1 MDKYS
6 RSLARFLEMRVQIR
20 LGTYTTVFGTLVEV
34 NSEFLRLENSRIV
47 DEYEESDWS
56 SKITEGDP
64 DMIAASS
71 DGESLIRMNYVSS
84 VTCMSDQ
91 MESSRSSQTT
101 RFSESTVPLH
111 ELADSTG
118 QDVFARPFESEDA
131 VSDMSYSS
139 KTSVDAEGSYPSSSI
154 DEICIELGANL
165 LPMSDA
171 IHDGKLLQRI
181 ETLRRE
187 IDTETGFVLPPVRV
201 RSSIQ
206 LDANEYRILVHECEF
221 GRFQLQPKMQ
231 LLIRDEESPGD
242 EFDVRE
248 PRFGLHAKWV
258 APDEFECERTGSQID
273 CTTILATHL
282 REIVLGQTSELL
294 RFESVQKLLDRLRYS
309 HPVLVAELIPSQL
322 SIRLIHFI
330 LKRLLR
336 ERVSIRNLPL
346 IIEAI
351 SDVADHEISK
361 EEIVRHVR
369 QKCGRIVC
377 SPYINH
383 ENKLSA
389 ITLSPDAESVLS
401 GANCANQ
408 DFDPLEELT
417 VQLFE
422 ACHPKHKPTLPIL
435 VASVDARERI
445 WQRMN
450 ANNHCIA
457 VIGTNEVPR
466 RIQVH
471 VVEKIELR
479 QAKGC
484 KPS

>member
-1 MDKYS
+1 
-6 RSLARFLEMRVQIR
+6 
-20 LGTYTTVFGTLVEV
+20 V
-34 NSEFLRLENSRIV
+34 NCV
-47 DEYEESDWS
+47 
-56 SKITEGDP
+56 
-64 DMIAASS
+64 
-71 DGESLIRMNYVSS
+71 
-84 VTCMSDQ
+84 
-91 MESSRSSQTT
+91 
-101 RFSESTVPLH
+101 
-111 ELADSTG
+111 
-118 QDVFARPFESEDA
+118 
-131 VSDMSYSS
+131 
-139 KTSVDAEGSYPSSSI
+139 
-154 DEICIELGANL
+154 
-165 LPMSDA
+165 
-171 IHDGKLLQRI
+171 
-181 ETLRRE
+181 
-187 IDTETGFVLPPVRV
+187 
-201 RSSIQ
+201 

-221 GRFQLQPKMQ
+221 GRFQLQPKMK
-231 LLIRDEESPGD
+231 LLISAEESPSD

-258 APDEFECERTGSQID
+258 APDELECGRTGWPID

-294 RFESVQKLLDRLRYS
+294 RFESVQKLLDRLS
-309 HPVLVAELIPSQL
+309 SFHPVLVAELIPSQL
-322 SIRLIHFI
+322 SIQLIHFI
-330 LKRLLR
+330 LKRFLR

-351 SDVADHEISK
+351 SDVIDHEISK

-377 SPYINH
+377 GPYINH

-389 ITLSPDAESVLS
+389 VTLSPDAESVLS

-422 ACHPKHKPTLPIL
+422 ACHPKDKPTLPIL

-450 ANNHCIA
+450 VNNHFIA

-466 RIQVH
+466 NIQVH

-479 QAKGC
+479 QAERRK
-484 KPS
+484 